1 METLSGLIDF
11 FPLIFFLV
19 LLTVGYIV
27 GRILEK
33 KHYSSIIDR
42 ENQQRDILLI
52 ASKKPT
58 DQFTNQQLVMGNV
71 VISSDYFKTFSAG
84 IRGIFGGRLH
94 AYETLVDRG
103 RREAILR
110 MKNQAEHIGANAIFN
125 VKLETST
132 ISTGQNKAL
141 GTIEILAYG
150 TAGNF
155 SQ

>member
-1 METLSGLIDF
+1 MEILLYLIDY

-19 LLTVGYIV
+19 MLTAGYTV
-27 GRILEK
+27 GRILET
-33 KHYSSIIDR
+33 KHYRRITDR
-42 ENQQRDILLI
+42 ESQQRDILLI

-58 DQFTNQQLVMGNV
+58 DQFRNQQLVMGSV
-71 VISSDYFKTFSAG
+71 VISSDYFKTFASG
-84 IRGIFGGRLH
+84 IRSIFGGRLR
-94 AYETLVDRG
+94 AYESLVDRG

-110 MKNQAEHIGANAIFN
+110 MKDQADSVGANAIFN

-132 ISTGQNKAL
+132 ISTGQHKAL